1 MSIASARYQQGT
13 IERVTRAKGPDVWI
27 FRWREMQD
35 GVRVQRKK
43 VVGSVA
49 KYKTKST
56 ALKAVDNF
64 RAQVNGKQARIGE
77 MTVSELWGHFQ
88 LHELRNDTVDRSP
101 VTVETYLDNCKLY
114 IVPRWGTV
122 CLNDVDAPEVED
134 WLKSLKSK
142 KGKPLAP
149 ATKSKIRNQF
159 SCLFSHAIRYKFW
172 MQLNPIASV
181 RQGSK
186 RQAIPDILTLA
197 EIGIILA
204 GLSDPIHRIA
214 VLIAAVTG
222 LRRSEIRGLKWC
234 DVDFDRLWLRLER
247 GVVRNLLTKLKTEG
261 SRKGVPIPQD
271 LADELSAWREQSCY
285 RADGDWVLASA
296 TVNGRSPVWLDIVLR
311 TYIHPIAK
319 AAGITKTIGW
329 HTFRRSLASLLAS
342 KGEHVKVVQEL
353 LRHSNPQITMELYQQ
368 ADIDQ
373 KRTAQG
379 HVSGLFVLPKAG

>member
-1 MSIASARYQQGT
+1 MSITSSRYQQGT
-13 IERVTRAKGPDVWI
+13 VERTKRAKGPDVYV
-27 FRWREMQD
+27 FRWREMQGD
-35 GVRVQRKK
+35 QRVQRKK
-43 VVGSVA
+43 VIGSVERF
-49 KYKTKST
+49 KNKTA
-56 ALKAVDNF
+56 ALKAVENF
-64 RAQVNGKQARIGE
+64 RAEINGKQARIGE
-77 MTVSELWGHFQ
+77 MTVAELWGHFQ
-88 LHELRNDTVDRSP
+88 LNELRNDTVERSP

-122 CLNDVDAPEVED
+122 CLSDVNAPEVEG
-134 WLKSLKSK
+134 WLKSLKSR

-172 MQLNPIASV
+172 KELNPIASV

-186 RQAIPDILTLA
+186 RQAIPDLLSLA

-204 GLSDPIHRIA
+204 GLTDPIHRIA

-222 LRRSEIRGLKWC
+222 LRRSEIRGLKWG

-247 GVVRNLLTKLKTEG
+247 GIVRNLQTRLKTEG

-271 LADELSAWREQSCY
+271 LADELSAWRERSCY
-285 RADGDWVLASA
+285 RADEDWVLASA
-296 TVNGRSPVWLDIVLR
+296 TVNGRSPVWLDIILR

-319 AAGITKTIGW
+319 AAGIKKTIGW